1 MFSVECEKC
10 KNAIPLG
17 MIDCPVCKA
26 KEAVGD
32 TQPGMAPVGAPTAP
46 QTAGPMHPPP
56 APVYNTPPA
65 APTYSAPPP
74 NAPMYAAPPAA
85 PVYAPPQPVYQQTY
99 TVPQPKAALPPWLVA
114 VGVAVLMGL
123 VLAVGYLV
131 LLPKL
136 RNGGRSST
144 AATAPTLDPPTPAA
158 PAAKPAAGGAK
169 FGKYIEIVGIRIVEE
184 NKKAMVKF
192 LVVNHAAAE
201 LTDVNG
207 TVEIHPTNGN
217 AMVGRVEVKIPSIA
231 AYESREFSASLNT
244 TMRAYEIPDW
254 QFLRGQFVE

>member
-17 MIDCPVCKA
+17 MTECPVCAAKA
-26 KEAVGD
+26 AAGD
-32 TQPGMAPVGAPTAP
+32 SRAGVAAASERVTSAMSASMAAPMANAP
-46 QTAGPMHPPP
+46 LAH
-56 APVYNTPPA
+56 PA
-65 APTYSAPPP
+65 ALR
-74 NAPMYAAPPAA
+74 
-85 PVYAPPQPVYQQTY
+85 QPTY

-114 VGVAVLMGL
+114 VGVAVALGL
-123 VLAVGYLV
+123 LLAVGYLV

-136 RNGGRSST
+136 RNSGKTSSAG
-144 AATAPTLDPPTPAA
+144 AAPNVTLETPPQKAPTAA
-158 PAAKPAAGGAK
+158 PAATGSK
-169 FGKYIEIVGIRIVEE
+169 FAKYIEVVGIRIVEE

-201 LTDVNG
+201 LSDVNG
-207 TVEIHPTNGN
+207 MVEIHPTNSS
-217 AMVGRVEVKIPSIA
+217 AMVGRVEVKIPSMA
-231 AYESREFSASLNT
+231 PYESREFSASLNT